1 MDEIRF
7 EIGERD
13 DPVDGTGETV
23 VIFVNDRGLPGITRE
38 VELPFAARDG
48 KPELAG
54 NHVGLPPETIFLPS
68 HRLLGRTEGRDDDWD
83 GKFAVLGCGVV
94 GCWPLRVKTT
104 PREATSSLWQDPKQP
119 QHRHWRHGGLE
130 PLIFSRAPQPGTL
143 HVRAGPKIRRRDVLV
158 ES

>member
-54 NHVGLPPETIFLPS
+54 NHVGLPPETVFLPS
-68 HRLLGRTEGRDDDWD
+68 HRLLGRTEGRDDNWD

-104 PREATSSLWQDPKQP
+104 PREATSLWHDPKQP
-119 QHRHWRHGGLE
+119 HHRHWRHGGLE
-130 PLIFSRAPQPGTL
+130 PLILSRAPYTSALGQGSDAATF
-143 HVRAGPKIRRRDVLV
+143 
-158 ES
+158 

>member
-23 VIFVNDRGLPGITRE
+23 VIFVNDRDLPRITRE

-54 NHVGLPPETIFLPS
+54 NHVCFPPETDILPS

-104 PREATSSLWQDPKQP
+104 PREATSLWHDFKQP
-119 QHRHWRHGGLE
+119 QHRHWRQDGLV
-130 PLIFSRAPQPGTL
+130 PLIFGLAPYTSALGQGSDATTF
-143 HVRAGPKIRRRDVLV
+143 
-158 ES
+158 

>member
-1 MDEIRF
+1 MDKIRF

-23 VIFVNDRGLPGITRE
+23 VIFVNDRDLPGITRE

-54 NHVGLPPETIFLPS
+54 NHVGLPPETVFLPS
-68 HRLLGRTEGRDDDWD
+68 HRLLGRTKGRDEDWD
-83 GKFAVLGCGVV
+83 GKFTVLGCGVV

-104 PREATSSLWQDPKQP
+104 PREATSLWHDCKQP
-119 QHRHWRHGGLE
+119 QHRHWRQDGLE
-130 PLIFSRAPQPGTL
+130 PLIFGRTPYTSALGQGSDAATF
-143 HVRAGPKIRRRDVLV
+143 
-158 ES
+158 